1 MEEKHKEPSELTIGM
16 MAQRCGLTAHTL
28 RYYERIG
35 LIQSVARGT
44 DGHRRYSTQ
53 DVDWIAF
60 INRMKATGM
69 SIQSMLEFAAWRRQG
84 DSSIPQRR
92 ELLERHTE
100 DVRAH
105 IQELE
110 AALAVLVDKIAFYRN
125 SESSMTS
132 LNSTKGSSHG
142 KPLQPRPAKTQR
154 N

>member
-1 MEEKHKEPSELTIGM
+1 MAEELTGLSISE

-44 DGHRRYSTQ
+44 DGHRRYSPQ
-53 DVDWIAF
+53 DVDWISF
-60 INRMKATGM
+60 INRMKETGM

-84 DSSIPQRR
+84 DSSMPQRR

-100 DVRAH
+100 SVRAH

-110 AALAVLVDKIAFYRN
+110 AALAVLVDKVAFYRAN
-125 SESSMTS
+125 ESSSSMTS
-132 LNSTKGSSHG
+132 LNLNEGSSHG
-142 KPLQPRPAKTQR
+142 KPLHPRSAKAKR

>member
-1 MEEKHKEPSELTIGM
+1 MAEELTIGK

-35 LIQSVARGT
+35 LIQSVTRGT
-44 DGHRRYSTQ
+44 DGHRRYATK

-69 SIQSMLEFAAWRRQG
+69 SIQSMLEFATWRRQG

-100 DVRAH
+100 GVRAH

-110 AALAVLVDKIAFYRN
+110 AALVVLVDKVAFYRN
-125 SESSMTS
+125 CETSSSMTS
-132 LNSTKGSSHG
+132 LNFEEGNAHG
-142 KPLQPRPAKTQR
+142 KPLQPRSAKTQR